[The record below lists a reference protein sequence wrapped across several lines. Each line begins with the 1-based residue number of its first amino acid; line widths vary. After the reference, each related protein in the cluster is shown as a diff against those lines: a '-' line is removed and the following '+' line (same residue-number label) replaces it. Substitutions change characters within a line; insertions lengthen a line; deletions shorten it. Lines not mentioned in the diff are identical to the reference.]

1 MVTIISYEGLALA
14 IVGFLVVL
22 CSWRL
27 AALTNRRVRRLVTWI
42 ETHHG
47 ERWRAM
53 PSSCRLLPASG
64 IAYLYRRRSPWCDL
78 PADPEFMILYRDYRR
93 ARVRHHWF
101 YLLVMMPVVVILVG
115 IYYLD
120 WTW

>member
-1 MVTIISYEGLALA
+1 MDTIISSEGFALA
-14 IVGFLVVL
+14 IVGLLVVL

-53 PSSCRLLPASG
+53 PSFCRLLPAGG
-64 IAYLYRRRSPWCDL
+64 IAYLYRRRSLWCDL
-78 PADPEFMILYRDYRR
+78 PADPEFMILYRDYMR
-93 ARVRHHWF
+93 AKVQYNSLF
-101 YLLVMMPVVVILVG
+101 LLVLVPLLVILVG
-115 IYYLD
+115 VYYLG
-120 WTW
+120 

>member
-1 MVTIISYEGLALA
+1 MDTIISSEDLALP
-14 IVGFLVVL
+14 IVGLLVVL

-53 PSSCRLLPASG
+53 PSFCRLLPAGG

-78 PADPEFMILYRDYRR
+78 PADPEFMILYRDYKR
-93 ARVRHHWF
+93 AKVRYNSF
-101 YLLVMMPVVVILVG
+101 VLLVLVPLLVILVG
-115 IYYLD
+115 DRYLG

>member
-1 MVTIISYEGLALA
+1 MVTIINYEGLALA
-14 IVGFLVVL
+14 IVGFLAVA

-53 PSSCRLLPASG
+53 PSSYRLFPAGG
-64 IAYLYRRRSPWCDL
+64 IVYLSRRRSPWCDL
-78 PADPEFMILYRDYRR
+78 PADPEFMILYRDYKR
-93 ARVRHHWF
+93 AKVRYNSF
-101 YLLVMMPVVVILVG
+101 FLLVLVPLLVILVG
-115 IYYLD
+115 DRYLG

>member
-1 MVTIISYEGLALA
+1 MA
-14 IVGFLVVL
+14 

-27 AALTNRRVRRLVTWI
+27 AALTNRRVRRLVAWI

-53 PSSCRLLPASG
+53 PSLCRFIPAGG
-64 IAYLYRRRSPWCDL
+64 IVYLYRRRSPWCDL

-101 YLLVMMPVVVILVG
+101 YLLVMMPVIVILVG